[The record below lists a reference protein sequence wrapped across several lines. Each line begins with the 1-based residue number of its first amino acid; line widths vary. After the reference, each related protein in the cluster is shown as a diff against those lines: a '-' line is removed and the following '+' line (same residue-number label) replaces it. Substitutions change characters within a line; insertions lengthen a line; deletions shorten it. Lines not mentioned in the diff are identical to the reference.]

1 MACPVTGVGIKTRC
15 KCIVV
20 SARRPAA
27 AAVDPLGIISNQVLG
42 FMGKVL
48 TGIRQQQQQPPT
60 IFSSSSLLIGAV
72 RGPVCLLDGQGIR
85 KSLSTFELRSVV
97 GHPFI
102 SSLFNNSLSSSTKK
116 KYPFESG
123 KPRRSAVN
131 RHMDRSTGTTPP

>member
-1 MACPVTGVGIKTRC
+1 MDEVIVVACPVTGVGIKTRC

-20 SARRPAA
+20 SARRPA

-97 GHPFI
+97 G
-102 SSLFNNSLSSSTKK
+102 SSFHFFS
-116 KYPFESG
+116 FQ
-123 KPRRSAVN
+123 
-131 RHMDRSTGTTPP
+131 